1 MRFDVITYINCII
14 ESVVLML
21 FWTMLLKGKFA
32 FYRYGIMFL
41 CLCGASVLVTS
52 VENSVLFI
60 NFGLLFICGYLC
72 FSQTGMYNAFL
83 YTVFSFLSLV
93 YLQAI
98 LMWLFPKNFIVSK
111 TGNLAING
119 AVLLTVLFLTWLSKR
134 FCWAEVYEKNKGT
147 VWLFL
152 ILLCVPSIAIMQ
164 IVVTVL
170 EKQNYLLIFSL
181 LTLQLC
187 YMLALL
193 LMFLLYR
200 RKQERR
206 QIANIKQ
213 TIETL
218 NLYMEDSKRRVHDF
232 NKHILFLHSIVSTQS
247 TQPELKAQVDTYCQD
262 LLSIS
267 EQEEIMLQLDDPTLR
282 ALLYR
287 RAIQAKS
294 SDIPFLLNASAVL
307 PSFPLRDYQLVTIFD
322 NLLDNAFECLGELS
336 CEKWINVSLQVVP
349 LENGYSRHIFC
360 VQNPF
365 EELDFSSIVS
375 QNNYTSKG
383 ETHQGIGL
391 QNVAK
396 LVSASGGKFILNND
410 DHIFTAKIVYEQ
422 K

>member
-1 MRFDVITYINCII
+1 MHFDAITYVNCVM
-14 ESVVLML
+14 ESVVLLL

-41 CLCGASVLVTS
+41 CLCGASVVVTS
-52 VENSVLFI
+52 IENSVLPI
-60 NFGLLFICGYLC
+60 NFILLFICGYLC
-72 FSQTGMYNAFL
+72 FSQIGLHNAFL
-83 YTVFSFLSLV
+83 HTAFSFLSLV
-93 YLQAI
+93 YIQATV
-98 LMWLFPKNFIVSK
+98 MWLFPRNFMLSK

-119 AVLLTVLFLTWLSKR
+119 AVLIIVLLLTWLSKK
-134 FCWAEVYEKNKGT
+134 FFWAEGYEKNKGA

-152 ILLCVPSIAIMQ
+152 VLLCVPSIAIMQ

-170 EKQNYLLIFSL
+170 EKQNYLFLFSL
-181 LTLQLC
+181 LMLQLC

-206 QIANIKQ
+206 QIANIKE

-262 LLSIS
+262 ILNIS
-267 EQEEIMLQLDDPTLR
+267 EQEEIMLQLDDPTFR
-282 ALLYR
+282 ALLCR

-294 SDIPFLLNASAVL
+294 SGIPFLLNASTVL
-307 PSFPLRDYQLVTIFD
+307 PSFPLRDYQLVTVFD
-322 NLLDNAFECLGELS
+322 NLLDNAFECLEGLS
-336 CEKWINVSLQVVP
+336 SEKWIKVSLQVVL
-349 LENGYSRHIFC
+349 LENGYSRHILC

-365 EELDFSSIVS
+365 EKLDFSSIIS
-375 QNNYTSKG
+375 QKNYTSKG
-383 ETHQGIGL
+383 GPHEGVGL

-410 DHIFTAKIVYEQ
+410 NHIFTAKVVYERN
-422 K
+422 